1 MVLRAHHGQG
11 VYHAVSMLRPGPH
24 IEGDKVQAV
33 FIFCPAV
40 LQLPEQHGAVDLRVC
55 REGGGFDLLE
65 ALNEPPLILEASL
78 ERLKTHVCPLIIPRA
93 IAVLESSLRVL
104 GQRPLPVVIN
114 NGGQLCL
121 SRRGGAGLT
130 KKGGSGHNTGR
141 EEQRGASTGRMAHS
155 SPR

>member
-1 MVLRAHHGQG
+1 M
-11 VYHAVSMLRPGPH
+11 
-24 IEGDKVQAV
+24 QAV
-33 FIFCPAV
+33 LILCEVVP
-40 LQLPEQHGAVDLRVC
+40 QLPEQHGAVDLRVC
-55 REGGGFDLLE
+55 REGGGLDLFE
-65 ALNEPPLILEASL
+65 ALHEPTLIFIAFLEC
-78 ERLKTHVCPLIIPRA
+78 LKTHVCPLIIPRA

-155 SPR
+155 SPPVGQVVSWANVRPYKGRTFSQGFMGTIG